1 MQLWLLGR
9 AQKTLKGKIKT
20 QKTSVSVYILIGHNN
35 VNAHV
40 EGDICYPIAEL
51 AEDWSQRREY
61 QYPKVP
67 HSGLS
72 EKDKY

>member
-20 QKTSVSVYILIGHNN
+20 QKTVYKLIGHNN
-35 VNAHV
+35 MNAPV

-51 AEDWSQRREY
+51 ADDWSQRREY
-61 QYPKVP
+61 QYPRVP

-72 EKDKY
+72 EKEKY

>member
-20 QKTSVSVYILIGHNN
+20 QKTAVSVYILIVHNN
-35 VNAHV
+35 VKAPV

-51 AEDWSQRREY
+51 ADDWFQTREY
-61 QYPKVP
+61 QYRRVP

-72 EKDKY
+72 EKEKY